1 MSEFPPNPEQS
12 GPSASGS
19 LAQFGSVDHL
29 SSKPMVDHHMAPN
42 DGGSPFV
49 PTSAAIITPA
59 SMVQPI
65 CETSRVLGV
74 TNINYQVFV
83 PSDSKPNN
91 DSKVPSR
98 TFQRGRSVIPNRPT
112 SLRCTVRFQQRP
124 PYTGLN
130 ARVLAKR
137 PHGVRLTP
145 RVKRS

>member
-12 GPSASGS
+12 GPGASGS
-19 LAQFGSVDHL
+19 LAQFGSADRLSIKPIVDH
-29 SSKPMVDHHMAPN
+29 DMAPKPN
-42 DGGSPFV
+42 DGGSPLV
-49 PTSAAIITPA
+49 STPAAIISPA

-98 TFQRGRSVIPNRPT
+98 TFHYGWVITRNQRRGVVI
-112 SLRCTVRFQQRP
+112 TV
-124 PYTGLN
+124 
-130 ARVLAKR
+130 
-137 PHGVRLTP
+137 
-145 RVKRS
+145 